1 MNYFINKYKRSGI
14 KRREVAENAFVQV
27 IRGILCNKER
37 IVVHSMKYDQDDFIK
52 DMKKLG
58 LDVKKVG
65 LDLILTPA
73 KVTSTRECE
82 KSKTENKNFK
92 NLKMSKPLKIDSDLI
107 SIIEDLK

>member
-1 MNYFINKYKRSGI
+1 MNYFINKYRRSGI

-37 IVVHSMKYDQDDFIK
+37 IVVHSMKCDQEDFIK
-52 DMKKLG
+52 DMKRLG

-73 KVTSTRECE
+73 EVTSTRESE
-82 KSKTENKNFK
+82 ESKPENK